1 MLRKSGLIAATI
13 TATLAISITTTTAHD
28 GATGIV
34 KERMDVMGHVGGTM
48 KLLSGMAKGDVA
60 YDGAKASAATQ
71 KVAKEMAGF
80 AAQFPEGS
88 TDDPSE
94 AGPAIWTN
102 NAEFVAIAKQLE
114 DAAAKATKT
123 LAGASDNSVVA
134 GVLGDMGKTCKAC
147 HSKFRVKR

>member
-1 MLRKSGLIAATI
+1 MFKKTGLIAV
-13 TATLAISITTTTAHD
+13 TLSAVLAVSVNTTVAHD

-34 KERMDVMGHVGGTM
+34 KERMEAMEHVAGTM
-48 KLLSGMAKGDVA
+48 KMLSKMASGEVAFDGKTASLATKDVA
-60 YDGAKASAATQ
+60 KNMS
-71 KVAKEMAGF
+71 GF

-88 TDDPSE
+88 DEHPSE

-102 NAEFVAIAKQLE
+102 NAEFVALAKQLE
-114 DAAAKATKT
+114 TAAAKATET
-123 LAGASDNSVVA
+123 LAGASDNSVLA

>member
-1 MLRKSGLIAATI
+1 MLKKFGLIAATLS
-13 TATLAISITTTTAHD
+13 ATLAFSVTTTTAHD

-34 KERMDVMGHVGGTM
+34 KERMESMEHVAATM
-48 KLLSGMAKGDVA
+48 KTLSKMASGEVA
-60 YDGAKASAATQ
+60 FDGKTASLAT
-71 KVAKEMAGF
+71 KEVAKNMAAF
-80 AAQFPEGS
+80 PKQFPEGS
-88 TDDPSE
+88 DKHPSE